1 MIQTRKQRTR
11 TLPTVL
17 AVVFLFITIFLLF
30 LHFSPKSDAANPQ
43 LFNYGNIMSDFV
55 MTNKSSLSEEQI
67 RTFLKSK
74 NACNDSNL
82 SKLSGYNATQGWLN
96 TTLSDGTPITY
107 YYNLKDG
114 RFVCLA
120 NESFNGEDAARI
132 IWQAAQDYNVN
143 PQVLIVLLQKEQ
155 SLITDSWPNNIQY
168 RSATGYG
175 CPDTEDCNA
184 QYYGFKNQVR
194 NAANFFR
201 AYQTGNT
208 GWYKLVWPGNKYTGA
223 WQPFYYDVR
232 LHPNASCGA
241 VSTFIAN
248 RATASLY
255 SYTPYRPTQA
265 ALNAGYGSVA
275 AGHPE
280 RSCSS
285 YGNRN
290 FWLYFTDWFG
300 STQGYTI
307 HETILAKY
315 NQVGNLGSTTMST
328 VCGIRNNGCYHHFD
342 NGSIYWSASTGA
354 WRIGGGIKE
363 YWNKQKAEWGRLGYP
378 TSDEM
383 YFPGGAK
390 QNFEGGTV
398 YWLGNN
404 NKVLDINNEAV
415 KNRYEQNQNL
425 GTSPMSTYCGIRD
438 GGCYQHFS
446 NGSIYW
452 SSASGAQR
460 IGGGIKSQWDKQGS
474 EWGRLGYPT
483 TGEIYTTSETKQ
495 EFQGGTI
502 YWTPTGTRTEYR

>member
-1 MIQTRKQRTR
+1 
-11 TLPTVL
+11 
-17 AVVFLFITIFLLF
+17 
-30 LHFSPKSDAANPQ
+30 
-43 LFNYGNIMSDFV
+43 
-55 MTNKSSLSEEQI
+55 
-67 RTFLKSK
+67 
-74 NACNDSNL
+74 
-82 SKLSGYNATQGWLN
+82 
-96 TTLSDGTPITY
+96 
-107 YYNLKDG
+107 
-114 RFVCLA
+114 
-120 NESFNGEDAARI
+120 
-132 IWQAAQDYNVN
+132 
-143 PQVLIVLLQKEQ
+143 
-155 SLITDSWPNNIQY
+155 
-168 RSATGYG
+168 
-175 CPDTEDCNA
+175 
-184 QYYGFKNQVR
+184 
-194 NAANFFR
+194 
-201 AYQTGNT
+201 
-208 GWYKLVWPGNKYTGA
+208 
-223 WQPFYYDVR
+223 
-232 LHPNASCGA
+232 
-241 VSTFIAN
+241 
-248 RATASLY
+248 
-255 SYTPYRPTQA
+255 
-265 ALNAGYGSVA
+265 
-275 AGHPE
+275 
-280 RSCSS
+280 
-285 YGNRN
+285 
-290 FWLYFTDWFG
+290 
-300 STQGYTI
+300 
-307 HETILAKY
+307 
-315 NQVGNLGSTTMST
+315 MST

-404 NKVLDINNEAV
+404 GKVLDINNEAV

-452 SSASGAQR
+452 SSTSGAQR